1 MDGLGLPFGQAEAVQ
16 RPLAEVSR
24 DYTTMGI
31 SHILEGWDHLAFVL
45 CLCMLA
51 RGRALL
57 WLVTAFT
64 LGYSVSLA
72 LAYLGHLDLPMPP
85 VEAVIALSVAFMAS
99 VSPANSPASASA
111 VVSA

>member
-1 MDGLGLPFGQAEAVQ
+1 MQ